1 MLHRLARPLLVL
13 GSVAIALG
21 LREYH
26 VAQRG
31 PVEGFWQFVAF
42 GLLTAL
48 VAIAVGLPYAQGTWV
63 AAAATAALTCALAD
77 GITSIWLVFFPNSL
91 PRFVLVA
98 SVVAFIPWYVV
109 CWWLADRGHQRSRK
123 AMRVLA
129 IADVDELAT
138 LRADAERGFP
148 TDELAYSLIGTIEV
162 DRADAAE
169 LDRFVLDE
177 EVTLIVLGSSA
188 QLADEVLAAVE
199 QHHRHGVRV
208 RTMEQFYEQWLG
220 KLPLSNLAR
229 SALLTDVS
237 TIHAQGFASTKR
249 MVDVVFATLGLL
261 PLALATPFVFIG
273 NLFGNRGPLLY
284 NQPRVGLNG
293 QVFKIHKFRTM
304 LPAAEGE
311 VSKWTAE
318 DDPRI
323 TRFGAVL
330 RRTHLDELPQM
341 LDVLRG
347 TLSLVGPRPEQP
359 HYVEQLEKA
368 LPYYASRHVVK
379 PGITGWAQVKFR
391 YSASELDAREK
402 LQHDLYYIRHQSLV
416 LDLKIIK
423 RTITQVL
430 FAGGR

>member
-1 MLHRLARPLLVL
+1 
-13 GSVAIALG
+13 
-21 LREYH
+21 
-26 VAQRG
+26 
-31 PVEGFWQFVAF
+31 
-42 GLLTAL
+42 
-48 VAIAVGLPYAQGTWV
+48 
-63 AAAATAALTCALAD
+63 
-77 GITSIWLVFFPNSL
+77 
-91 PRFVLVA
+91 
-98 SVVAFIPWYVV
+98 
-109 CWWLADRGHQRSRK
+109 
-123 AMRVLA
+123 
-129 IADVDELAT
+129 
-138 LRADAERGFP
+138 
-148 TDELAYSLIGTIEV
+148 
-162 DRADAAE
+162 
-169 LDRFVLDE
+169 
-177 EVTLIVLGSSA
+177 
-188 QLADEVLAAVE
+188 
-199 QHHRHGVRV
+199 
-208 RTMEQFYEQWLG
+208 MEQFYEQWLG

-261 PLALATPFVFIG
+261 PLAIATPFVFIG

-359 HYVEQLEKA
+359 HYVEQLTES